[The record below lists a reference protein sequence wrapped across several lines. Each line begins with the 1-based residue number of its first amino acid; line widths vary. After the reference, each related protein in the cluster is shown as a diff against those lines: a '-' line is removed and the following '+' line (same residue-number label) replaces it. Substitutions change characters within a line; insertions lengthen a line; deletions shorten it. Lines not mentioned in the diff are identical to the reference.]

1 MKYSALVV
9 AAGSGSRMKLG
20 YNKVYMRLSDGK
32 CLLDKTLSVF
42 MDDPDCTQIVVVTD
56 PAMFRQE
63 IGEKTVGKV
72 VVARGGETRQ
82 ESVHNGLMAVLEE
95 TVFVHDGARPFLKKE
110 VLERLKGTMETE
122 DAALLMVPC
131 KDTIKRV
138 IGGYVE
144 ETYDRSTLMCAQTPQ
159 AFRTS
164 VLISCMD
171 QAVLDGWTGTD
182 YASVV
187 EKYSNVRVAAVEGD
201 YANLKVTTPEDI
213 H

>member
-1 MKYSALVV
+1 
-9 AAGSGSRMKLG
+9 
-20 YNKVYMRLSDGK
+20 
-32 CLLDKTLSVF
+32 
-42 MDDPDCTQIVVVTD
+42 
-56 PAMFRQE
+56 
-63 IGEKTVGKV
+63 
-72 VVARGGETRQ
+72 
-82 ESVHNGLMAVLEE
+82 
-95 TVFVHDGARPFLKKE
+95 
-110 VLERLKGTMETE
+110 METE

-182 YASVV
+182 DASVV